1 MNIWRIETTAP
12 GTPAPSPPVVA
23 ISSTRREGI
32 AHLSADGQKVAFMS
46 DRAGEW
52 EVWVAD
58 ASGANAV
65 QLTSLGANPGFPRWS
80 SDGKTIV
87 FHTNAEE
94 HPMGAVHVVPADGGR
109 TRRLTSHRSTDVF
122 PSFSRDG
129 KWIYF
134 SSTRTGTPSVWKI
147 PVAGG
152 DAVQVS
158 PTAGLLAL
166 ESNDGAHLYYVESTT
181 ANAPGPLWQL
191 PLKIGEPVKLI
202 DGVLST
208 SFDVVDSGIYYL
220 ERVSG
225 ETRVGYFDFATRK
238 STLVAGNLGNV
249 GFGLTASRDG
259 RTILYSRVDSSVNDL
274 MLVENF
280 R

>member
-1 MNIWRIETTAP
+1 
-12 GTPAPSPPVVA
+12 
-23 ISSTRREGI
+23 
-32 AHLSADGQKVAFMS
+32 
-46 DRAGEW
+46 
-52 EVWVAD
+52 
-58 ASGANAV
+58 
-65 QLTSLGANPGFPRWS
+65 
-80 SDGKTIV
+80 
-87 FHTNAEE
+87 
-94 HPMGAVHVVPADGGR
+94 VVPADGGR
-109 TRRLTSHRSTDVF
+109 ARRITSHRSTDVF

-129 KWIYF
+129 KCIYF
-134 SSTRTGTPSVWKI
+134 SSARTGTPSVWKI

-181 ANAPGPLWQL
+181 TNAPGPLWRL
-191 PLKIGEPVKLI
+191 SLKGGEPVKLI
-202 DGVLST
+202 EGVVST

-220 ERVSG
+220 EQLSG
-225 ETRVGYFDFATRK
+225 ETRLRYFDVATGK
-238 STLVAGNLGNV
+238 STLVAGHVGNV
-249 GFGLTASRDG
+249 SVGLTASRDG